1 MHLDGQW
8 FGHINF
14 NAMPILNSIRVRS
27 LFSNILYTI
36 KELKEQNRTDQKQ
49 TGYKIDTLIL
59 DQVGMLTS
67 ADPSSEL
74 HPFYCCIT

>member
-1 MHLDGQW
+1 MHLDGQR

-14 NAMPILNSIRVRS
+14 DAMHILNSIRDRS

-49 TGYKIDTLIL
+49 TGDKIETLIFH
-59 DQVGMLTS
+59 QVGMLTS
-67 ADPSSEL
+67 AQ
-74 HPFYCCIT
+74 FRAKMRQ